1 MNGRVNKTFGQLYSA
16 TMAREAKPKDL
27 GYNIVVMWEIDWRLF
42 VFRIKRIQ
50 RRVKM
55 WLLPPNAHNVATLS
69 ALPTKVG
76 FGAAHQN
83 LGATAWLP
91 NQGCRRAALC
101 AALGYLSGRQV
112 LVIMPES
119 TGHSEAARLRRVP
132 LNTYFLTDG
141 MPPGEALRRLSL
153 SGCVGCCE
161 MRSRLGSQSC
171 HDSHCCHNGAHCA
184 P

>member
-1 MNGRVNKTFGQLYSA
+1 MNGRVIKTFGQLYSA

-101 AALGYLSGRQV
+101 AALRLPQWPSGTGNNARVDWPFGGSPPAAGAFEYLFLDRWNASGR
-112 LVIMPES
+112 
-119 TGHSEAARLRRVP
+119 G
-132 LNTYFLTDG
+132 
-141 MPPGEALRRLSL
+141 PPPAVALRMCRML
-153 SGCVGCCE
+153 
-161 MRSRLGSQSC
+161 RDAFTSRFTVM
-171 HDSHCCHNGAHCA
+171 